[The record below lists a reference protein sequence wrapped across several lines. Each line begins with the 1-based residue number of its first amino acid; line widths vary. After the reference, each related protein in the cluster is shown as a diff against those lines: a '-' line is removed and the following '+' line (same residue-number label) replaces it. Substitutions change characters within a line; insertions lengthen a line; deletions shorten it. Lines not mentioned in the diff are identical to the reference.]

1 MWDIMF
7 TYFWGFENFCSDTGE
22 FHLLQRKSVS
32 TWQSPFSLLQV
43 TESDTMRTLLSSIL
57 WALLLHCCCQTAQ
70 AEVFT
75 SISRFKYRFNLIT
88 LEGFWTQT
96 SISEKKWRS
105 NDNLTKIY
113 CHLNV
118 LITEFTLFVCTIKM
132 KEIHKISLE
141 RVYKFLSLNQL
152 FAAPY
157 FMLYHR
163 KKVIDT

>member
-1 MWDIMF
+1 
-7 TYFWGFENFCSDTGE
+7 
-22 FHLLQRKSVS
+22 
-32 TWQSPFSLLQV
+32 
-43 TESDTMRTLLSSIL
+43 MRTLLSSIL

-88 LEGFWTQT
+88 LEGFWTQIL
-96 SISEKKWRS
+96 ISEKKWRS

-141 RVYKFLSLNQL
+141 CVYKFLSLNQL

-163 KKVIDT
+163 KKVSDT